1 MRISYGRVRG
11 LGYKARTRNNVSICP
26 AGAKRPNSHKKKNNN
41 VLTGVEQSKFKSS
54 NLQMGDIGS
63 CSHSRSYELYLASLE
78 TPCPATQ
85 VTHMG
90 HLNPSICTCTWLAWK
105 PSVQLHR

>member
-1 MRISYGRVRG
+1 MYQYAQRAQKG
-11 LGYKARTRNNVSICP
+11 LTAT
-26 AGAKRPNSHKKKNNN
+26 KKKNNN

-105 PSVQLHR
+105 PPVQLHR